1 MIKVLK
7 SELSFSSA
15 KLCLF
20 AVLLRLFWLRGDVQ
34 PALDQLICCRPV
46 SALSDRCLDKG
57 GFVPFADGKC

>member
-20 AVLLRLFWLRGDVQ
+20 AVLICLFWLKGDVQ
-34 PALDQLICCRPV
+34 HALDQLICCRPV
-46 SALSDRCLDKG
+46 SALSDRCLDKDW
-57 GFVPFADGKC
+57 FVLFADGRC

>member
-20 AVLLRLFWLRGDVQ
+20 AVLLCLFWLKGDIQ
-34 PALDQLICCRPV
+34 SALDQLMCCQLV
-46 SALSDRCLDKG
+46 SSLSDRCLDK
-57 GFVPFADGKC
+57 D